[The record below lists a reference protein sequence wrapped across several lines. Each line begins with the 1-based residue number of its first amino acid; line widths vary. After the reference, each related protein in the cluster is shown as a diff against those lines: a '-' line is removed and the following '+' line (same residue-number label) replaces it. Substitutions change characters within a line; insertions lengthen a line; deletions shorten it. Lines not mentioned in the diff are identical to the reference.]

1 VHNTYFTLPV
11 LFAMLSNHYS
21 FTYTNPHNWLVLIAM
36 MFAGA
41 AIRQF
46 FVLRHGFKLARNP
59 HPWPYAAVGVLA
71 IVGVVVALA
80 PAPRPASDAQ
90 ASGPVGYA
98 ALQPILAQ
106 RCYTCHADQVQMKN
120 VRLDSPQAVALHAQ
134 GIYQQA
140 VVTRAMPMNNSTQIT
155 EAERDTIK
163 RWFEGGAKL
172 D

>member
-1 VHNTYFTLPV
+1 
-11 LFAMLSNHYS
+11 
-21 FTYTNPHNWLVLIAM
+21 M

-80 PAPRPASDAQ
+80 PAPRPAGDAQ
-90 ASGPVGYA
+90 ATAPVGYA
-98 ALQPILAQ
+98 TVQPILAQ
-106 RCYTCHADQVQMKN
+106 RCYTCHAEQVQMKN

-134 GIYQQA
+134 GIYQQV
-140 VVTRAMPMNNSTQIT
+140 VVTRVMPMNNATQIT
-155 EAERDTIK
+155 EAERETLK